1 MSPLP
6 AALSPRRHVK
16 KKKYSMYAR
25 DVRARSLA
33 SRRLAPL
40 PNCGPAEWDQCTKS
54 TRHHSL
60 HPVTKHH
67 TSILLLNSHWLGICI
82 PQPSSP
88 EPFHATNYNSVA
100 MGSAL
105 IGLISVKKT
114 GHMQILNIFPV
125 VPSST
130 SFTYSLSVSLS
141 VCACL
146 CVCLYA
152 HLPGCVQPAVG
163 TDSGCCL
170 FLDISS
176 SLASC
181 GEKRPDGSCL
191 W

>member
-1 MSPLP
+1 M
-6 AALSPRRHVK
+6 
-16 KKKYSMYAR
+16 
-25 DVRARSLA
+25 
-33 SRRLAPL
+33 
-40 PNCGPAEWDQCTKS
+40 KS

-114 GHMQILNIFPV
+114 GRMQILNIFPV

-141 VCACL
+141 VCAGARRVCL
-146 CVCLYA
+146 CVCVCTHTCLGVCSLLLA
-152 HLPGCVQPAVG
+152 QTVVVVCFWTFLHLLLAVAKKG
-163 TDSGCCL
+163 QMVAASGERKRTAQYLRCAVLIFL
-170 FLDISS
+170 FCFPV
-176 SLASC
+176 A
-181 GEKRPDGSCL
+181 
-191 W
+191 